1 MKKNIAVLPGDG
13 IGPEV
18 IAQAVNTLKAI
29 AQKFGHTFCFEY
41 AEIGGC
47 AIDKYGEPYPA
58 AIHELCMKSD
68 AILFGAIGDPKYD
81 MDPQAKVR
89 PEQGLLKMRKSLGL
103 FANLRP
109 IRPFPALLD
118 RSPLKKERIAG
129 ADMMIVREL
138 TGGLYFGEPRG
149 RNESGTTAFDTCIY
163 SKEEISRVAVRA
175 FELAGLRKNHVTL
188 VDKAN
193 VLATSRLWRETVK
206 ALRDEKYPQIQL
218 DYMFVDNAAMQLV
231 TAPGYFDVL
240 LTENLFGDILSDEAG
255 VITGSIGLLPSASAG
270 ESVSLYEPI
279 HGSYPQAAG
288 KNTANPVAAILSGAM
303 LLEYSFGMQKEAE
316 AVTDA
321 CAKAIENGIVTE
333 DLAAGGKAFS
343 TSEVGEYI
351 CKAVMEKQVTPS

>member
-58 AIHELCMKSD
+58 TTHELCMKSD

>member
-58 AIHELCMKSD
+58 ATHELCMKSD

-218 DYMFVDNAAMQLV
+218 DYMFVDNASMQLV

-333 DLAAGGKAFS
+333 DLAADGKAFS

-351 CKAVMEKQVTPS
+351 CKAVMKK

>member
-58 AIHELCMKSD
+58 TTHELCMKSD

-206 ALRDEKYPQIQL
+206 ALRDEKYPQIKL

-321 CAKAIENGIVTE
+321 CARAIENGIVTE

-351 CKAVMEKQVTPS
+351 CKAVMEKQVTPF

>member
-1 MKKNIAVLPGDG
+1 
-13 IGPEV
+13 
-18 IAQAVNTLKAI
+18 
-29 AQKFGHTFCFEY
+29 
-41 AEIGGC
+41 
-47 AIDKYGEPYPA
+47 
-58 AIHELCMKSD
+58 
-68 AILFGAIGDPKYD
+68 
-81 MDPQAKVR
+81 
-89 PEQGLLKMRKSLGL
+89 
-103 FANLRP
+103 
-109 IRPFPALLD
+109 
-118 RSPLKKERIAG
+118 
-129 ADMMIVREL
+129 MMIVREL

-206 ALRDEKYPQIQL
+206 ALRDEKYPQIKL

-333 DLAAGGKAFS
+333 DLAADGKAFS

-351 CKAVMEKQVTPS
+351 CKAVMEKQVTPF